1 MRKKQKHPMR
11 RAEEAGEGV
20 ESVMETSSG
29 DSLMHKHRQG
39 EKQPQKTTI
48 FRSISFKVY
57 LFSMARGHLCTD
69 QSVLL
74 AGFASLLVSRPPTH
88 PFLSQPTR
96 NTTLTASDWCSPVEP
111 L

>member
-1 MRKKQKHPMR
+1 MRCV
-11 RAEEAGEGV
+11 RAKASDEAGQGV
-20 ESVMETSSG
+20 KSVMETSSG
-29 DSLMHKHRQG
+29 DGLMHKHRQG

-48 FRSISFKVY
+48 FGSISFKVH

-88 PFLSQPTR
+88 PFRSQPTPQTPR
-96 NTTLTASDWCSPVEP
+96 
-111 L
+111 